1 MLRTIDA
8 GDLMPTIRDFV
19 RTIAQRNGV
28 EAVVVLGRDGLLI
41 EGQTSERLDAE
52 HLAALTPSIVSAAES
67 VGTATSHG
75 GLVTAV
81 LEFERGVALVSSVT
95 SDAILLVVVH
105 PSADI
110 GSLLFDLRRHRAN
123 IASIV

>member
-1 MLRTIDA
+1 
-8 GDLMPTIRDFV
+8 MPTIRDLV

-41 EGQTSERLDAE
+41 EGETSERLDSE
-52 HLAALTPSIVSAAES
+52 QLAALTPSIVSAAES
-67 VGTATSHG
+67 VGSAASHG

-81 LEFERGVALVSSVT
+81 LEFDRGVALISSIT
-95 SDAILLVVVH
+95 SEAILLVVVH
-105 PSADI
+105 ATADI

>member
-1 MLRTIDA
+1 
-8 GDLMPTIRDFV
+8 MPTIRDFV

-41 EGQTSERLDAE
+41 EGQTSEQLDAE